1 MSDILWRNPGKF
13 SSAFYFFKNT
23 WKLQN
28 RDCFGRKTLDI
39 LINTTLL
46 KFNCHLMPNLYLNIK
61 QEIVLFE
68 KCQISLFFTFRLLW
82 ISNLTVRKVL
92 QILKIV
98 SIVIPKGYGPSY
110 EVKLFSQTVWKIFF
124 RFIFF

>member
-1 MSDILWRNPGKF
+1 MSDILLRNPGKF

-28 RDCFGRKTLDI
+28 CDCFERKALDI

-61 QEIVLFE
+61 YEIVLFE
-68 KCQISLFFTFRLLW
+68 KCQIQLFVTFRLLW
-82 ISNLTVRKVL
+82 ISNITVRKVL
-92 QILKIV
+92 QTLKV
-98 SIVIPKGYGPSY
+98 LSIVIPKGYGPSY

-124 RFIFF
+124 RFLFL